1 MLYGFPV
8 APSLFERLAYL
19 ARTLGEGS
27 ISLLVDNSA
36 HIGLLQKF
44 KDVAGFGPYIMFK
57 VDAGYH
63 RAGIPPNEDELGE
76 LAKEAVEAEKQG
88 LCKIHGVYSHSGHSY
103 SGESPEDGM
112 RYLLEEI
119 QVLVK
124 GAEIVRKHLQPKEER
139 KLIVSIGASPSATAV
154 QNLLGPENSLNTSST
169 ARELRKSFEDT
180 FNEGFAVELHA
191 GVYSLLVLLS
201 RRAVLA

>member
-1 MLYGFPV
+1 MLYGFPI
-8 APSLFERLAYL
+8 APSLVERLARL

-36 HIGLLQKF
+36 HVGLLQRF
-44 KDVAGFGPYIMFK
+44 KDVAGFGPYVMFK

-76 LAKEAVEAEKQG
+76 LAKETVEAEKKG

-103 SGESPEDGM
+103 SGKSPEDGM
-112 RYLLEEI
+112 QYLLEEI
-119 QVLVK
+119 QVLIK
-124 GAEIVRKHLQPKEER
+124 GAEIVKKRLLSKEER
-139 KLIVSIGASPSATAV
+139 RLIVSIGASPSATAV
-154 QNLLGPENSLNTSST
+154 QNLLGPENSLNTSPT

-180 FNEGFAVELHA
+180 FNEGFSVELHA
-191 GVYSLLVLLS
+191 GVYSLLVLRS
-201 RRAVLA
+201 RHLVLT